1 MTNFA
6 IKRAIVS
13 VWNKEKVVPLA
24 KKLEEHGVEIFS
36 TGGTFRKLKEAG
48 IDVNRVTEIT
58 EYPEILDGRVKTLHP
73 LIFGGLLADTSKEEH
88 KKDLEQIGASP
99 FQLVVVNLYPFSQAY
114 NDPESTH
121 DEIIEMIDIGG
132 PSMLRAA
139 AKNYSSN
146 IVLSEPEQYDRFLA
160 KLEKDALDLE
170 YRKKLAAAV
179 FQKTYEY
186 DRQIV
191 NYFADINQEEIL
203 AEGLYKKVHDLRYGE
218 NPDQKAGLYAP
229 QKDLSWRPFQQLG
242 GKELSY
248 NNYQDCLA
256 AYQIVQDMQFDEP
269 ACALIKHMNPC
280 GFGTGSDLKKAYLRA
295 VKTDPKSYYGG
306 IVSLNGKVTKELA
319 EEMIKS
325 FLECIIAPE
334 YDPKALEVLKSKKN
348 LRILIPD
355 DDGLNMEQQVHTYG
369 QGKLVQDQQKI
380 SEAEEQDWK
389 IVTENKNTKNYQK
402 ALQIGWR
409 LIKNVKSN
417 AIVLADENGAVGVG
431 AGQMSRVD
439 ALKIAIRKAGEAGL
453 NLDDTIMASD
463 AFFPFRDSVDLAQEE
478 GIVGV
483 IQPGGSIRD
492 EEVITA
498 CDEHDMFMIF
508 TGKRVFKH

>member
-1 MTNFA
+1 MSNLT
-6 IKRAIVS
+6 IKRAIIS
-13 VWNKEKVVPLA
+13 VWNKDKVVPLA
-24 KKLEEHGVEIFS
+24 KKLEKQDVEIFS
-36 TGGTFRKLKEAG
+36 TGGTFRKLEESGVK
-48 IDVNRVTEIT
+48 VNRVSEIT
-58 EYPEILDGRVKTLHP
+58 QYPEILDGRVKTLHP
-73 LIFGGLLADTSKEEH
+73 VIFGGLLADPDKEQH
-88 KKDLEQIGASP
+88 KKDLEQIGASS

-114 NDPESTH
+114 NDPESSH

-139 AKNYSSN
+139 AKNYKSN
-146 IVLSEPEQYDRFLA
+146 IVLSDPGQYDRFLE
-160 KLEKDALDLE
+160 KLGKDSLNLG
-170 YRKKLAAAV
+170 YRKELAAEV

-191 NYFADINQEEIL
+191 KYFADMQDESLL
-203 AEGLYKKVHDLRYGE
+203 AEGLYKKVHELRYGE
-218 NPDQKAGLYAP
+218 NPDQKASLYAP
-229 QKDLSWRPFQQLG
+229 QEDPDWRPFQQLG

-269 ACALIKHMNPC
+269 CCALIKHMNPC
-280 GFGTGSDLKKAYLRA
+280 GFGTGENHKEAYLRA

-334 YDPKALEVLKSKKN
+334 YETEALEILKSKKN

-355 DDGLNMEQQVHTYG
+355 HEGLKNAKQIQSYG
-369 QGKLVQDQQKI
+369 RGKLVQDQQKI
-380 SEAEEQDWK
+380 SESEEQNWK
-389 IVTENKNTKNYQK
+389 IVTNNKNTDAFRK
-402 ALQIGWR
+402 ALRIGWR

-453 NLDDTIMASD
+453 DLEGTIMASD
-463 AFFPFRDSVDLAQEE
+463 AFFPFRDSVDLAHEE
-478 GIVGV
+478 GLVGV

-498 CDEHDMFMIF
+498 CDEHNMFMVF